1 MFTLTQAVKRHAIA
15 NYNTDGWDIVV
26 ECYSDD
32 ELATLI
38 GDAQTIADAIARVF
52 ADVAP
57 HASMRDEIRA
67 ENY

>member
-1 MFTLTQAVKRHAIA
+1 MYTLTEAVKRHATQ
-15 NYNTDGWDIVV
+15 NYSQDGWDIVV

-32 ELATLI
+32 EIAALI
-38 GDAQTIADAIARVF
+38 GDAQTIADAIVRVF

>member
-1 MFTLTQAVKRHAIA
+1 MFTLIQAVKRHAIA
-15 NYNTDGWDIVV
+15 HYNNDGWDIVV

-32 ELATLI
+32 EISSLI
-38 GDAQTIADAIARVF
+38 GDAQTITDAIARVL

>member
-1 MFTLTQAVKRHAIA
+1 MTTLTDAVKRHAITH
-15 NYNTDGWDIVV
+15 YNSDGWDIVV
-26 ECYSDD
+26 ECYSDA
-32 ELATLI
+32 ELAALI
-38 GDAQTIADAIARVF
+38 GDAQTVADAIKRVF